1 MNYVKVIGKL
11 VIGEKFP
18 SNQFSVFLL
27 SKKFLQK
34 YSTFIVTLFNKWSFH
49 VQITLKTKNKP
60 IERINRQ

>member
-1 MNYVKVIGKL
+1 MLRLLENWLLGRS
-11 VIGEKFP
+11 FP
-18 SNQFSVFLL
+18 VTNFPFFFSF
-27 SKKFLQK
+27 KKFLQK